1 MDLASSFTHSMWAA
15 LFAVG
20 LGVRLTAPLQYL
32 VPTFLGGFAGKLVHS
47 LLVHEGM
54 SRDWATVLAAA
65 AIVAVAV
72 ATTRRHR
79 VSPIVLICAVLPLG
93 AAGAVFRAVFEL
105 LRVSSAD
112 GEAVNAAA
120 LGWIAYASRAFTGT
134 MAIALG
140 LGVGMTVMRLLERR
154 EELEGF

>member
-1 MDLASSFTHSMWAA
+1 MGYPMDLTSIAGDSLWAA

-32 VPTFLGGFAGKLVHS
+32 APTFLAAFAGKSVHS
-47 LLVHEGM
+47 LLVQGGLG
-54 SRDWATVLAAA
+54 RDWATVLAAA

-79 VSPIVLICAVLPLG
+79 VSPIVLICGVLPLG

-105 LRVSSAD
+105 P
-112 GEAVNAAA
+112 
-120 LGWIAYASRAFTGT
+120 
-134 MAIALG
+134 
-140 LGVGMTVMRLLERR
+140 
-154 EELEGF
+154 

>member
-1 MDLASSFTHSMWAA
+1 MDLASICKESLWAA

-32 VPTFLGGFAGKLVHS
+32 IPTFVGGFAGRLVHS
-47 LLVHEGM
+47 LLVQGGM
-54 SRDWATVLAAA
+54 GRDWATVLAAA

-79 VSPIVLICAVLPLG
+79 VSPIVLICGVLPLG

-105 LRVSSAD
+105 LKVSSTQ
-112 GEAVNAAA
+112 GEALNAAA
-120 LGWIAYASRAFTGT
+120 VAWIAQASRAFTGT

-140 LGVGMTVMRLLERR
+140 LGVGMIITRLLDPR
-154 EELEGF
+154 EVEEF

>member
-1 MDLASSFTHSMWAA
+1 MWAA

-32 VPTFLGGFAGKLVHS
+32 IPTFLGGFAGRLVHS
-47 LLVHEGM
+47 LLVQGGM
-54 SRDWATVLAAA
+54 GRDWATVLAAA

-79 VSPIVLICAVLPLG
+79 VSPIVLICGVLPLG

-105 LRVSSAD
+105 LKASSAE
-112 GEAVNAAA
+112 GEALNAAA
-120 LGWIAYASRAFTGT
+120 LAWIAHASRAFTGT

-140 LGVGMTVMRLLERR
+140 LGVGMTITRLLDRR
-154 EELEGF
+154 EAEESEPSTTSPT

>member
-1 MDLASSFTHSMWAA
+1 MHLASIFPDSLWAA

-20 LGVRLTAPLQYL
+20 LGIRLTAPLQYL
-32 VPTFLGGFAGKLVHS
+32 VPTFLCGFAGRLVHS
-47 LLVHEGM
+47 LLVRGGM
-54 SRDWATVLAAA
+54 GRDWATVLAAA

-79 VSPIVLICAVLPLG
+79 VSPIVLICGVLPLG

-105 LRVSSAD
+105 LKVSSAE
-112 GEAVNAAA
+112 GEALNAAA
-120 LGWIAYASRAFTGT
+120 LAWIAQASRAFTGT

-140 LGVGMTVMRLLERR
+140 LGVGLIITRLLDRR
-154 EELEGF
+154 EVDEF

>member
-1 MDLASSFTHSMWAA
+1 MHLASIFPDSLWAA

-20 LGVRLTAPLQYL
+20 LGIRLTAPLQYL
-32 VPTFLGGFAGKLVHS
+32 VPTFLCGFAGRLVHS
-47 LLVHEGM
+47 LLVQGGM
-54 SRDWATVLAAA
+54 GRDWATVLAAA

-79 VSPIVLICAVLPLG
+79 VSPIVLICGVLPLG

-105 LRVSSAD
+105 LKVSSAE
-112 GEAVNAAA
+112 GEALNAAA
-120 LGWIAYASRAFTGT
+120 LAWIAQASRAFTGT

-140 LGVGMTVMRLLERR
+140 LGVGLIITRLLDRR
-154 EELEGF
+154 EVEEF

>member
-1 MDLASSFTHSMWAA
+1 MDLASIFTNSLWAA

-32 VPTFLGGFAGKLVHS
+32 IPTFGGFAGRLVHS
-47 LLVHEGM
+47 LLVQGGIG
-54 SRDWATVLAAA
+54 RDWATVLAAA

-105 LRVSSAD
+105 LKASAAE
-112 GEAVNAAA
+112 GEALNAAA
-120 LGWIAYASRAFTGT
+120 LAWIAQASRAFTGT

-140 LGVGMTVMRLLERR
+140 LGVGMTIARLFNRR
-154 EELEGF
+154 EAEDV